1 MTSREIFIDVIDDL
15 LRKTDLVSFCG
26 EEDSQK
32 VLEYFESLKTIPAKP
47 EITEKGL
54 EILRAMQS
62 EVEVRNNLF
71 KAADVGSI
79 LDKPAK
85 AVSGSL
91 RKLVSD
97 GFVEKIGEKP
107 ILYALTEK
115 GKTFEVEK

>member
-1 MTSREIFIDVIDDL
+1 
-15 LRKTDLVSFCG
+15 
-26 EEDSQK
+26 
-32 VLEYFESLKTIPAKP
+32 
-47 EITEKGL
+47 
-54 EILRAMQS
+54 MQS

-71 KAADVGSI
+71 KAADIGSI

>member
-15 LRKTDLVSFCG
+15 LRKTDLVAFCG
-26 EEDSQK
+26 EDSQK
-32 VLEYFESLKTIPAKP
+32 VLEYFESLKAIPAKP

-54 EILRAMQS
+54 EILQAMQS
-62 EVEVRNNLF
+62 EMDIRNNLF
-71 KAADVGSI
+71 KASDIGEI
-79 LDKPAK
+79 IGKPAK

-91 RKLVSD
+91 RKLVTD

-107 ILYALTEK
+107 IIYALTEK

>member
-15 LRKTDLVSFCG
+15 LRKTDLVTFCG
-26 EEDSQK
+26 EENSQK
-32 VLEYFESLKTIPAKP
+32 VLEYFESLKAIPAKS

-54 EILRAMQS
+54 EILQAMQS

-79 LDKPAK
+79 LNKPAK

-107 ILYALTEK
+107 IVYALTEK